1 MTNLAYVTVTAN
13 KNAAI
18 RDDART
24 CTTVNAH
31 QNRVF
36 AVTARTKVVLR
47 QRQRANIVTNKA
59 GQLEALFQRLN
70 QPQFS
75 TLICGM

>member
-1 MTNLAYVTVTAN
+1 MTNLAYVTVTTN

-36 AVTARTKVVLR
+36 AVPLAPK
-47 QRQRANIVTNKA
+47 
-59 GQLEALFQRLN
+59 
-70 QPQFS
+70 
-75 TLICGM
+75 